1 MGTSEIRFTIITA
14 DGVSVS
20 NEYKHVP
27 GGILVSEMGSYK
39 MIHYEDILKVTEEN
53 IISTDITEKVL
64 SAKGILKIA
73 D

>member
-27 GGILVSEMGSYK
+27 GGILVSELGSYK

-64 SAKGILKIA
+64 SGKGILTIA

>member
-27 GGILVSEMGSYK
+27 GGILVSELGSYK

-64 SAKGILKIA
+64 SAKGILTIA

>member
-14 DGVSVS
+14 DDVSVS

-39 MIHYEDILKVTEEN
+39 TIPYEDILKITEEN

-64 SAKGILKIA
+64 SNQEVLTTAK
-73 D
+73 

>member
-27 GGILVSEMGSYK
+27 GGILVSELGSYK

-64 SAKGILKIA
+64 SAKGILAIA

>member
-27 GGILVSEMGSYK
+27 GGILVSELGSYK